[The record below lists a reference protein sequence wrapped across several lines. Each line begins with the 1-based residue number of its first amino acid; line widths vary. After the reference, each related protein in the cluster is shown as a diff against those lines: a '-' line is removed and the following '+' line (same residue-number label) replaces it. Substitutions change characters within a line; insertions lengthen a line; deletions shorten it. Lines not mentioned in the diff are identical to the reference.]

1 MATMTDATVS
11 LADQGEQ
18 AREFVAGLMAEFGA
32 AASVSLVEVDDET
45 MEVQVTGQELG
56 LLIGPKGQ
64 TLAAVQELTR
74 TVVQRHTAGRTGR
87 LVVDVAGYR
96 QRRREAL
103 EQFTHEVAAQVIASG
118 AQRAIEP
125 MGAADRKVVHDTAN
139 DIEGIRTMSEGEEP
153 RRRVVIMPDPAT

>member
-1 MATMTDATVS
+1 MAAMTDVTVS
-11 LADQGEQ
+11 LAEQGEL
-18 AREFVAGLMAEFGA
+18 AREFVVGLMAEFGA
-32 AASVSLVEVDDET
+32 AASVAVVELEDDVL
-45 MEVQVTGQELG
+45 EVQVTGQEMG

-74 TVVQRHTAGRTGR
+74 TVVQRHTPGRTGR

-103 EQFTHEVAAQVIASG
+103 EQFTRQVAAEVIASG
-118 AQRAIEP
+118 VQRAIEP

-139 DIEGIRTMSEGEEP
+139 DIEGVRTMSEGEEP
-153 RRRVVIMPDPAT
+153 RRRVVVLPDSAA

>member
-1 MATMTDATVS
+1 VTDVTES
-11 LADQGEQ
+11 LAEQGDR
-18 AREFVAGLMAEFGA
+18 AREFVVGLMAEFGA
-32 AASVSLVEVDDET
+32 ETSVEVVEIDDET
-45 MEVQVTGQELG
+45 MEVQVTGRELG

-87 LVVDVAGYR
+87 LVVDIAGYR

-103 EQFTHEVAAQVIASG
+103 EQFTRQVAAEVIASG
-118 AQRAIEP
+118 VQRAIEP

-139 DIEGIRTMSEGEEP
+139 DIEGVRTMSEGEEP
-153 RRRVVIMPDPAT
+153 HRRVVLLPDPAS